1 MLFNLIKMHLYFQS
15 VKEEVEFNILL
26 MRVVFLIDLTVIN
39 KGCVNRMVHFIA
51 DTTY

>member
-1 MLFNLIKMHLYFQS
+1 MHLYFQS
-15 VKEEVEFNILL
+15 VKEEVELNILL
-26 MRVVFLIDLTVIN
+26 MRVVFLVDLTVIN